1 MKKSLLVNRIS
12 LSFLGIVISGLV
24 LSGCSKD
31 EPATQTQQE
40 PNIVNTLEA
49 FNNEIEYFDADDDS
63 QLKALKYDFR
73 KVTFFTLAKAL
84 QVTGLTQ
91 TVATGKLTVFAP
103 SDYAFA
109 KLGLNSSNISSV
121 PNLKEILLYHVVGG
135 RVYSKD
141 LKAGFVP
148 TVNGAA
154 VDVSFKGGKI
164 FINNAGVVLADLR
177 AFNGVIH
184 IINTVLLP
192 PSKNIVEIA
201 SANPDFSILVQA
213 VVKAGLADVLSKP
226 GPYTVFAPTN
236 DAFVSL
242 LGELKAKSLDDI
254 DKETLKSVLLYHTVS
269 GRVFSS
275 DLKSGP
281 VTSLGGVFNINLQTL
296 SITDGKGRISGLV
309 ADKLNI
315 QATNGVIH
323 VINKVILP

>member
-1 MKKSLLVNRIS
+1 MKKSLLASRIS
-12 LSFLGIVISGLV
+12 LGLMGILISVLV
-24 LSGCSKD
+24 LSGCSKE
-31 EPATQTQQE
+31 EPVVQAPQE
-40 PNIVNTLEA
+40 PNIINTLEA
-49 FNNEIEYFDADDDS
+49 FDKDIEYFESDNDS
-63 QLKALKYDFR
+63 QLKSYNYDFR

-91 TVATGKLTVFAP
+91 TVATGKLTILAP
-103 SDYAFA
+103 SDYAFS
-109 KLGLNSSNISSV
+109 KLGLNPSNIATV
-121 PNLKEILLYHVVGG
+121 PNLKEILLYHVVAG

-154 VDVSFKGGKI
+154 VEVSFKLGKI

-184 IINTVLLP
+184 IINAVLLP

-213 VVKAGLADVLSKP
+213 IVKAGLAGELSKP

-242 LGELKAKSLDDI
+242 LAELKAKSLDDI
-254 DKETLKSVLLYHTVS
+254 DKETLKSVLLYHVVS

-281 VTSLGGVFNINLQTL
+281 VKSLGGVFNVNLQTL
-296 SITDGKGRISGLV
+296 SIKDGKGRLSGLV

-323 VINKVILP
+323 VINKVLLP